1 MAELVY
7 FSCGATSLG
16 CAVLLFL
23 SYRRVRTRLLLWS
36 SLGFVGL
43 AINNALLFL
52 DLVIIP
58 DGDLSLL
65 RSSTALVALSTI
77 LFGLIWDSR

>member
-23 SYRRVRTRLLLWS
+23 SYCRVRTRLLLWS

-43 AINNALLFL
+43 TINNALLFL
-52 DLVIIP
+52 DLVVVP
-58 DGDLSLL
+58 GLDLSVL
-65 RSSTALVALSTI
+65 RSGVALVALATI
-77 LFGLIWDSR
+77 LFGLIWEAK